1 MVGSNNKM
9 KGGLGLMMMTLAITW
24 LSSMP
29 SPVQSINVATVVT
42 PAFFNSIIS
51 QASSSCRG
59 KRFYTR
65 AAFLSA
71 KQAFPKFGTGTNLQA
86 KREIA
91 AFFAHATHETGS
103 FCYIDE
109 IGQST
114 TPYCDRSCTR
124 YRCRQGKSYHGRGP
138 IQLTWNCNYGA
149 CGKDLGLDLLNRPE
163 LASSSATV
171 SFKTALWYWMKR
183 VHPVMGQGFGATI
196 KAINGGECG
205 GGVPSAVRNRVK
217 YYKKYCA
224 KFGVTPGPNV
234 DC

>member
-1 MVGSNNKM
+1 MM
-9 KGGLGLMMMTLAITW
+9 KKQVVGLMMVLTTTAIML
-24 LSSMP
+24 LSMVST
-29 SPVQSINVATVVT
+29 VQSINVATVVT
-42 PAFFNSIIS
+42 PAFFNSIIN
-51 QASSSCRG
+51 QASSSCKG

-71 KQAFPKFGTGTNLQA
+71 KRSFPKFGTGTTLQA

-91 AFFAHATHETGS
+91 AFFAHATHETGH

-109 IGQST
+109 IGASS

-124 YRCRQGKSYHGRGP
+124 YKCKPGKSYHGRGP

-183 VHPVMGQGFGATI
+183 VHPVVKNGFGATI
-196 KAINGGECG
+196 RAINGGECG
-205 GGVPSAVRNRVK
+205 SNVPAAVRNRVK
-217 YYKKYCA
+217 YYKQYCA
-224 KFGVTPGPNV
+224 KFGISPGPNV
-234 DC
+234 SC

>member
-1 MVGSNNKM
+1 MM
-9 KGGLGLMMMTLAITW
+9 KREVGLMMVLTTTLVMW
-24 LSSMP
+24 LSMIS
-29 SPVQSINVATVVT
+29 SVDSINVATVVT
-42 PAFFNSIIS
+42 PAFFNSIIN
-51 QASSSCRG
+51 QASSSCKG

-71 KQAFPKFGTGTNLQA
+71 KNSFPKFGSGTNVQA

-91 AFFAHATHETGS
+91 AFFAHATHETGH

-109 IGQST
+109 IGAST
-114 TPYCDRSCTR
+114 KPYCDRSCTQ
-124 YRCRQGKSYHGRGP
+124 YKCRPGKSYHGRGP

-149 CGKDLGLDLLNRPE
+149 CGKDLGLDLLKRPE

-183 VHPVMGQGFGATI
+183 VHPVMDKGFGATI
-196 KAINGGECG
+196 RAINGGECDG
-205 GGVPSAVRNRVK
+205 HRPDAVNNRVK

-224 KFGVTPGPNV
+224 KFGVTPGRNI